1 MRTISIAA
9 LLLAGCVQIPPSA
22 EDIQAKRF
30 EPVPDKAVIYVV
42 RAPIDSFEVSGLAID
57 DGQQITTQRNSY
69 YRFEVAP
76 GTRRVSGV
84 GPAMESVTL
93 AAAPGRI
100 YFLEH
105 TVIGDPT
112 DGGVQLTALRQVGE
126 QAGRELVSRS
136 QLLR

>member
-1 MRTISIAA
+1 MKKILLAA
-9 LLLAGCVQIPPSA
+9 LLLAGCAQLPPTP

-30 EPVPDKAVIYVV
+30 EPVQDKAVIYVV

-93 AAAPGRI
+93 AVAPGRI

-126 QAGRELVSRS
+126 QTGRELVLRS
-136 QLLR
+136 QLLN

>member
-1 MRTISIAA
+1 MRKT
-9 LLLAGCVQIPPSA
+9 LLVTLALAGCAQLPPST

-30 EPVPDKAVIYVV
+30 EPVADKAVIYVV
-42 RAPIDSFEVSGLAID
+42 RAPIDSFEVSGLALD

-69 YRFEVAP
+69 YRWEVAP
-76 GTRRVSGV
+76 GTRRIAGV

-93 AAAPGRI
+93 AAAAGRV

-105 TVIGDPT
+105 TVIGDPH

-126 QAGRELVSRS
+126 QAGRNLVLRS
-136 QLLR
+136 QLLQ

>member
-1 MRTISIAA
+1 MKKTALAA
-9 LLLAGCVQIPPSA
+9 LLLAGCAQLPPTPQ
-22 EDIQAKRF
+22 DIQAKRF

-42 RAPIDSFEVSGLAID
+42 RARIDSFEVSGLALD
-57 DGQQITTQRNSY
+57 DGQQITTQRGSY
-69 YRFEVAP
+69 YRWEVMP
-76 GTRRVSGV
+76 GTRRISGV

-112 DGGVQLTALRQVGE
+112 DGGVQLTALRQIGE
-126 QAGRELVSRS
+126 QAGRELVLRS
-136 QLLR
+136 QLLN